1 LKSFDVDLNFFY
13 IQSIHT
19 DDLAVT
25 TVVLVR
31 DLLLS
36 LVICATAFALSPANL
51 HYFFFLD
58 C

>member
-1 LKSFDVDLNFFY
+1 MDLNFFY

-25 TVVLVR
+25 TLVLVR

-36 LVICATAFALSPANL
+36 LVICATVFALSPANL

>member
-1 LKSFDVDLNFFY
+1 VDLNLFY
-13 IQSIHT
+13 IQSIYT

-25 TVVLVR
+25 TLLVR

-36 LVICATAFALSPANL
+36 LLICANAFAFSPANL

>member
-1 LKSFDVDLNFFY
+1 VDLNLFY
-13 IQSIHT
+13 IQSIYT
-19 DDLAVT
+19 NDLAVIT
-25 TVVLVR
+25 LVLVR

-36 LVICATAFALSPANL
+36 LVICANAFTLSPANL

>member
-1 LKSFDVDLNFFY
+1 VDLNFFY
-13 IQSIHT
+13 ILSIHT

-25 TVVLVR
+25 TLVLVR

-36 LVICATAFALSPANL
+36 LVSCANAFALSSANL